1 MHSVRVGGC
10 GLPRVRSPGEIT
22 RPQET
27 SPVKHQRYFPHMGRP
42 SYIPSSEGMCQYS
55 TYIGITVIMLHLS
68 TGYIKH
74 QSKIFNLVKFFNL
87 HAKYNTSRSTELTEN
102 CFCHISKHIKALC

>member
-42 SYIPSSEGMCQYS
+42 SYIPSSEGMCQYQ
-55 TYIGITVIMLHLS
+55 YIHWHYCYYVALINRIHKTS
-68 TGYIKH
+68 IKN
-74 QSKIFNLVKFFNL
+74 I
-87 HAKYNTSRSTELTEN
+87 
-102 CFCHISKHIKALC
+102 